1 MTADNLTNLLDALTE
16 TSVYVIEEDS
26 HCLLYFNR
34 RCKETGRLTP
44 EIGRPCHQVWPEHCD
59 NCPLTALGHGQSSHI
74 LSYDPLLETT
84 VDVTADRII
93 WVQQDICPEPCNC
106 FWGMHYCQPDRG
118 LLCQLPEGCNV
129 DRDSGTR

>member
-44 EIGRPCHQVWPEHCD
+44 EIGRPCHQVWPEHC
-59 NCPLTALGHGQSSHI
+59 I
-74 LSYDPLLETT
+74 
-84 VDVTADRII
+84 
-93 WVQQDICPEPCNC
+93 
-106 FWGMHYCQPDRG
+106 F
-118 LLCQLPEGCNV
+118 
-129 DRDSGTR
+129 